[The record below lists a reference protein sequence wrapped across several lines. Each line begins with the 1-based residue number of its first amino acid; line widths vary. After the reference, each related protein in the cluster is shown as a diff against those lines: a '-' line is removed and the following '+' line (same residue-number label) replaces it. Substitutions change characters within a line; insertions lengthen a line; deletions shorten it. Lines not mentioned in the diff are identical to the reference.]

1 MRGTRLDATM
11 FLTSISSLGILGTVG
26 LMKLDEDVNLCE
38 EEGDCPQRRER
49 AEEKQE
55 NENTPLE

>member
-1 MRGTRLDATM
+1 
-11 FLTSISSLGILGTVG
+11 
-26 LMKLDEDVNLCE
+26 MKLDEDVNLCE